1 MSRLGFVTILLWLIP
16 ASVLRAEPE
25 QKLTLTEFLH
35 RVTQENLDLAA
46 ARFQV
51 PLAKAQV
58 EVAKV
63 FPDPMLTGGVAQL
76 DVSGQSAPLMTTL
89 GVTLPI
95 ELGGKRSGRVAVAE
109 AEVSVAEAELFD
121 TLRKLRA
128 EAASAYVASLT
139 VRLVLERK
147 HKTLASL
154 DRLVE
159 VNTKRV
165 ASGEAGEVAL
175 IQSRVENQRYRG
187 EILTAEADLE
197 AADLE
202 LRRFLGRAAPGRG
215 QKLRVDGNL
224 AIPPRLFDMET
235 LCQAALKQ
243 RPDLLAKRRSEDSAQ
258 AKVRLARRNRWV
270 DVSLNVSW
278 QRSLFSEPFA
288 SPQYDALTAQL
299 SLPLPLSR
307 MYRGELFSAK
317 QGEGL
322 AVASYQAAALRA
334 EVEVQ
339 QALVRYKAA
348 VQQLALY
355 TQGVVADADRVL
367 AAILYSYQRGGATL
381 LEVLTA
387 QRTVDDVHLAYFAAL
402 AEHARQ
408 LIAVEQAA
416 GLDVDLF
423 GP

>member
-95 ELGGKRSGRVAVAE
+95 ELGGERSGRVAVAE

-139 VRLVLERK
+139 ARLVLERK

-187 EILTAEADLE
+187 EVLTAEADLE

-202 LRRFLGRAAPGRG
+202 LRRFLSRAAPGRG

-235 LCQAALKQ
+235 LCHAALKQ
-243 RPDLLAKRRSEDSAQ
+243 R
-258 AKVRLARRNRWV
+258 
-270 DVSLNVSW
+270 
-278 QRSLFSEPFA
+278 
-288 SPQYDALTAQL
+288 
-299 SLPLPLSR
+299 
-307 MYRGELFSAK
+307 
-317 QGEGL
+317 
-322 AVASYQAAALRA
+322 
-334 EVEVQ
+334 
-339 QALVRYKAA
+339 
-348 VQQLALY
+348 QLALY
-355 TQGVVADADRVL
+355 TQGVVADADGR
-367 AAILYSYQRGGATL
+367 AGCWIGRGSVRA
-381 LEVLTA
+381 VA
-387 QRTVDDVHLAYFAAL
+387 AAL
-402 AEHARQ
+402 RA
-408 LIAVEQAA
+408 IPSAA
-416 GLDVDLF
+416 QS
-423 GP
+423 